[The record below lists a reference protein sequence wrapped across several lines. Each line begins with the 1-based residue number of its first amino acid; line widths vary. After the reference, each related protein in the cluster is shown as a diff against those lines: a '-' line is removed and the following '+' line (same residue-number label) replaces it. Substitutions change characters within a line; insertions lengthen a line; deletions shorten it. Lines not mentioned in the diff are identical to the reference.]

1 MRVAF
6 DFPREI
12 DIHRREVDQRIQRR
26 LSRERIQPVRRTKRP
41 RVTFEEKRARQLRE
55 ANYARAQAA
64 GAGPLAP
71 LFGIEPRAV
80 EVQAVRVQ
88 KKQHCP
94 PVRSKHRE
102 LYRGGCSA
110 SSRARLMSG
119 RMLPRPRWS
128 HAADGLAEAAGVEAG
143 GV

>member
-1 MRVAF
+1 MSGFNQYDA
-6 DFPREI
+6 P
-12 DIHRREVDQRIQRR
+12 
-26 LSRERIQPVRRTKRP
+26 KRP

-88 KKQHCP
+88 KKQHHP

-102 LYRGGCSA
+102 LYEAVLALKPGEA
-110 SSRARLMSG
+110 YEWPDAPAPKVVHTRLTDWRKRLGLKLEAFESCG
-119 RMLPRPRWS
+119 RRFVRRV
-128 HAADGLAEAAGVEAG
+128 AV
-143 GV
+143 